1 MKPGDLVAVTKG
13 FAGRH
18 GYAIVLGTR
27 SRYPADRH
35 EEEQVVTVI
44 HPKTETRKE
53 WSSHYLEVLSE
64 SKAR

>member
-1 MKPGDLVAVTKG
+1 MRPGDLVAVKKG
-13 FAGRH
+13 FAYHH

-27 SRYPADRH
+27 TRYPNDPH
-35 EEEQVVTVI
+35 EEEQIVTVI

-64 SKAR
+64 SKAG